1 MLLLNLTRL
10 TTSTSNDDT
19 IVRPFSVPS
28 GEPLIDQLDDYQRP
42 YRALEILQKK
52 KIIPRENALL
62 RKVSSNRETKKLELI
77 STGSLSQISM

>member
-1 MLLLNLTRL
+1 M
-10 TTSTSNDDT
+10 
-19 IVRPFSVPS
+19 FSKFPYMFLFYSRATPCQLKSRRVEVPS
-28 GEPLIDQLDDYQRP
+28 YIDQLDDYQRP
-42 YRALEILQKK
+42 YRALEVLQKK